1 MGLPWVI
8 ERPAGVGAPH
18 VRTFAVDCAP
28 IHRHQLWLVS
38 GLTPGLGLAVV
49 IPSAGAAN
57 FEAAGLSRAIA
68 PMPADHVLAAVSDEA
83 SPADVEALLLEAY
96 ACAMS

>member
-8 ERPAGVGAPH
+8 ERPATVGAPY
-18 VRTFAVDCAP
+18 VRTFAVDCVP

-38 GLTPGLGLAVV
+38 GLASGLGVAVV
-49 IPSAGAAN
+49 IPAALAAD
-57 FEAAGLSRAIA
+57 FEAAGLSRTIA
-68 PMPADHVLAAVSDEA
+68 PMPAAHVLAAVSDQA
-83 SPADVEALLLEAY
+83 SPTDVERVLLEAY